1 MIQPGLPFEGE
12 TWQKRTFQMV
22 FPWLPPSKNKY
33 DGWLPTWKAGAK
45 KKWIRAIREEVE
57 IQQIPPVERVGI
69 AVRLQFQS
77 KARRD
82 PQNYAQCV
90 WNWVPDGLVQAG
102 VIPDDDDGRVEIGP
116 HWGLELTV
124 GDRQLTVISLA
135 LEVPSWSS

>member
-12 TWQKRTFQMV
+12 VMQRRTFQMV

-33 DGWLPTWKAGAK
+33 DGWLPTWKTGAK

-57 IQQIPPVERVGI
+57 IQQIPKVERIGV
-69 AVRLQFQS
+69 AVRLQFLS
-77 KARRD
+77 RARRD
-82 PQNYAQCV
+82 PQNYAQCI

-102 VIPDDDDGRVEIGP
+102 VIPDDDDGRVQIGP
-116 HWGLELTV
+116 NWGVELTV

-135 LEVPSWSS
+135 LEVPTWSS